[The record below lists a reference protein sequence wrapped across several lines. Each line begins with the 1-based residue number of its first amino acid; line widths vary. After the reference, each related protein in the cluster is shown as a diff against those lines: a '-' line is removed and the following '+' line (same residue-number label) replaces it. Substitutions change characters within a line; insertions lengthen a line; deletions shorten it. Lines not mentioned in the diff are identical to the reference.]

1 MSGAWGVMS
10 VSREIGQHTV
20 KLMRDNRLNPTT
32 VEVEKIEVS
41 EHLARTVNV
50 HDASRLMS
58 PRTFGQDTP
67 NMIVERPSH
76 PGRAS
81 HVLVT
86 EAASAMGVTVDPGL
100 PREQQQRHVGN
111 AIVDVM
117 ADAISARVVDR
128 ASVAAAKLAPSATMA
143 PMMSAPAP
151 PPLLRPR
158 ALENA
163 PSKLPPGVDPTRRFL
178 HLAMGHMADKFQNA
192 TAKDHNWT
200 LTGDKADDC
209 RCKVDNMRTTPTF
222 ALNWPAH
229 HPPSAGQL
237 RSGRK
242 LHVTP
247 VVEAREE
254 MVQGRS
260 QWYEVLA
267 DFSAQDENELSVRAG
282 EAVVSRRGGE
292 DGWILVSRPVLSMVD
307 ESGYVPT
314 SYIKISPSVASSS
327 GAAPSPG
334 GPGAPSS
341 RPREWLVD
349 AAREA
354 LEDDGGRRDAA
365 EALAVVAARAGGGD
379 GREAAEALAKGA
391 SRAGVVARRAPPD
404 GIERARRRARR
415 RRTAHASVLEDV
427 LTRKEA
433 EASFAP
439 SLRGGASAATVALV
453 RGVDET
459 PAAAAARER
468 AELEASL
475 AETLAALGTA
485 GGAARR
491 AAPGRPPKRRT
502 LHRSARPDV
511 ATWAGNKNIQDDF
524 NMHVFARFQ
533 HILFT
538 VEKELFERKRSVQ
551 KSAKTTLI

>member
-1 MSGAWGVMS
+1 M
-10 VSREIGQHTV
+10 
-20 KLMRDNRLNPTT
+20 
-32 VEVEKIEVS
+32 
-41 EHLARTVNV
+41 
-50 HDASRLMS
+50 
-58 PRTFGQDTP
+58 
-67 NMIVERPSH
+67 
-76 PGRAS
+76 
-81 HVLVT
+81 
-86 EAASAMGVTVDPGL
+86 
-100 PREQQQRHVGN
+100 
-111 AIVDVM
+111 
-117 ADAISARVVDR
+117 
-128 ASVAAAKLAPSATMA
+128 
-143 PMMSAPAP
+143 
-151 PPLLRPR
+151 
-158 ALENA
+158 
-163 PSKLPPGVDPTRRFL
+163 
-178 HLAMGHMADKFQNA
+178 
-192 TAKDHNWT
+192 
-200 LTGDKADDC
+200 
-209 RCKVDNMRTTPTF
+209 
-222 ALNWPAH
+222 
-229 HPPSAGQL
+229 
-237 RSGRK
+237 
-242 LHVTP
+242 
-247 VVEAREE
+247 E

-314 SYIKISPSVASSS
+314 SYIHAVSPSVASSS

-334 GPGAPSS
+334 G
-341 RPREWLVD
+341 PREWLVD

-491 AAPGRPPKRRT
+491 AVPGRPPKRRT

-511 ATWAGNKNIQDDF
+511 VTWAGNKNIQDDF